1 MGDSIK
7 AITIWQYQISYLILA
22 LMERKKSI
30 GDQIKEARI
39 AKGFKNQAQLA
50 VKLNMSVNTISGLES
65 GRKKS
70 TSITILKIIGNE
82 LNIKFEI

>member
-1 MGDSIK
+1 MAK
-7 AITIWQYQISYLILA
+7 T
-22 LMERKKSI
+22 I

-39 AKGFKNQAQLA
+39 AKGYKNQAQLA
-50 VKLNMSVNTISGLES
+50 VKLNMSVDTISGLES

-70 TSITILKIIGNE
+70 TSITVLQLIGKE